1 MDGLRW
7 TIMDLTF
14 PTHFFRTNM
23 DELQMHTKAPDADNL
38 KSQVANTQRSQSLW
52 KQSAITTVP
61 HVIGIFLLTLSPCPI
76 LKASDAIN
84 HANDLPTCR
93 AGGKASQLHK
103 SKSRKTRAW
112 CEVNLCPLTT
122 QEDDREVPQRGEMSP
137 CPHN

>member
-1 MDGLRW
+1 MDGHGW

-14 PTHFFRTNM
+14 PTRLQDEHGRT
-23 DELQMHTKAPDADNL
+23 
-38 KSQVANTQRSQSLW
+38 ANAYQGTRCRQPQISSCKHSKEPILW

-61 HVIGIFLLTLSPCPI
+61 HVIGILLLTLSPCPI

-103 SKSRKTRAW
+103 SKVEENSAW
-112 CEVNLCPLTT
+112 CEVNLCPLTA
-122 QEDDREVPQRGEMSP
+122 QEDDREVPQRGEMSQ

>member
-1 MDGLRW
+1 MYNGWTWMDHHGSHISN
-7 TIMDLTF
+7 TIAG
-14 PTHFFRTNM
+14 RT
-23 DELQMHTKAPDADNL
+23 
-38 KSQVANTQRSQSLW
+38 ANAYQGTRCRQPQISSCKHSKEPILW

-103 SKSRKTRAW
+103 SKVEENSAW
-112 CEVNLCPLTT
+112 CEVNLCPLTA
-122 QEDDREVPQRGEMSP
+122 QEDDREVPQRGEMSQ